1 MALVGCILFFVGN
14 NRNVIMCELSV
25 RFHNANLE
33 SQTLS
38 EKKKGSV
45 VYYKIAIGTLRK
57 GVEQ

>member
-1 MALVGCILFFVGN
+1 
-14 NRNVIMCELSV
+14 MCELSV

-38 EKKKGSV
+38 GKKKGSV